1 MNGYRR
7 VTAMMAGDAVDRLP
21 LMPITMMF
29 AADVSGVK
37 YGPYAARHQV
47 LVEAQIRTAE
57 TFGFDHVSSISDPAR
72 EAADCGAAVEFFD
85 DQPPAVVGS
94 TPLLADKKKLIRMNV
109 PDPHAGGRRHD
120 RVCAVALFQKS
131 VKGIFLIEGWVEG
144 PCAAAAN
151 LRGME
156 NVMAD
161 FYEDPGFVA
170 DLFEFTL
177 RMELD
182 FARAQIEAGAD
193 IIGVG
198 DAAASLVGPGIYR
211 KTVWPFEKR
220 LVDGVHALG
229 SRVRLH
235 ICGNTNPLLE
245 EIGKLGCDIVDL
257 DSMVALADGRKAMG
271 ETQILLGNLDPVRVL
286 KSGSAADVASALS
299 VCHREAGSR
308 YIVGA
313 GCEIPRDTPEENVRA
328 MLRFATTPGAHP
340 DLHGRF

>member
-1 MNGYRR
+1 MGMNGFRR
-7 VTAMMAGDAVDRLP
+7 VTALLAGTVVDRLP
-21 LMPITMMF
+21 LMPITMML
-29 AADVSGVK
+29 AADVRGVK
-37 YGPYAARHQV
+37 YREYATRHEV
-47 LVEAQIRTAE
+47 LVEAQLRTAE
-57 TFGFDHVSSISDPAR
+57 TFGFDHVSCVSDPAR
-72 EAADCGAAVEFFD
+72 EAADCGAHTEMFD

-94 TPLLADKKKLIRMNV
+94 RPLLADKEKLIRLDV
-109 PDPHAGGRRHD
+109 PDPLAGGRMHD
-120 RVCAVALFQKS
+120 RIRAVSLFQKS
-131 VKGIFLIEGWVEG
+131 AKEIFLIEGWVEG

-161 FYEDPGFVA
+161 FLEDPGFVA

-177 RMELD
+177 KMELE

-193 IIGVG
+193 IIGIG

-220 LVDGVHALG
+220 LIDGIHTLG

-235 ICGNTNPLLE
+235 VCGNTNPILD

-257 DSMVALADGRKAMG
+257 DSMVALADGRRAMG

-286 KSGSAADVASALS
+286 KNGSAADVSRALA

-313 GCEIPRDTPEENVRA
+313 GCEIPRSTPEANLRA
-328 MLRFATTPGAHP
+328 MFEFATTSGTNHP
-340 DLHGRF
+340 L

>member
-1 MNGYRR
+1 MTGFER
-7 VTAMMAGDAVDRLP
+7 VTALLAGAVVDRLP

-29 AADVSGVK
+29 AADVCGVK
-37 YGPYAARHQV
+37 YREYATRHEV
-47 LVEAQIRTAE
+47 LVEAQLRTAE
-57 TFGFDHVSSISDPAR
+57 MFGFDHVSCVSDPAR
-72 EAADCGAAVEFFD
+72 EAADCGAHTEMFD

-94 TPLLADKKKLIRMNV
+94 RPLLADKQKLIRMNV
-109 PDPHAGGRRHD
+109 PDPLAGGRMHD
-120 RVCAVALFQKS
+120 RIRAVALFQKS
-131 VKGIFLIEGWVEG
+131 AKKNFLIEGWVEG

-161 FYEDPGFVA
+161 FLEDPGFVA

-177 RMELD
+177 KMELE

-245 EIGKLGCDIVDL
+245 EIGKLGCEIVDL
-257 DSMVALADGRKAMG
+257 DSMVTLAAARKAMG
-271 ETQILLGNLDPVRVL
+271 GIQILLGNLDPVRVL
-286 KSGSAADVASALS
+286 KNGSAVDVSRALA

-313 GCEIPRDTPEENVRA
+313 GCEIPRDTPEENIRA
-328 MLRFATTPGAHP
+328 MLRFATISGAHP